1 MFYILLV
8 VDGDVPPTYQ
18 FCDEWAGKGLL
29 LGHEAVAKAFGVPVE
44 NVHYLP
50 REMMG
55 NVEDMACIRG
65 SIDEKNCK
73 KKHTAAYLTMF
84 LCTL

>member
-8 VDGDVPPTYQ
+8 VDGDVPPTHK
-18 FCDEWAGKGLL
+18 FCDEEAEKGLL

-55 NVEDMACIRG
+55 NIDTWLVCIPPNKVSWLSTQKRFW
-65 SIDEKNCK
+65 
-73 KKHTAAYLTMF
+73 A
-84 LCTL
+84 